1 MSEQRD
7 GTGTGTGVWAHQAA
21 EPKQPEQRAIIKV
34 TNAQGQTR
42 GGMQWGP
49 GVTHTVPKWGGVL
62 CATGVL
68 HCYEAATVRDALAL
82 AILRDP
88 EDGGFGSTARAWV
101 CEGSGQHVTNG
112 IKSGHETL
120 TTVREIQLPAV
131 SIEQRVECAIRLAWE
146 VCDEPGWRAWA
157 EGWLDGSDR
166 SDVAARAAAEA
177 WAARSAA
184 RSAARAAARAAV
196 RAAWAAEA
204 WAAGWAADAAAD
216 AAGWAADAGVDVA
229 AISGS
234 VLLPEWTDEGGD
246 DGECGCRLSVVDGE
260 PVVGPS
266 VAREEGGE

>member
-7 GTGTGTGVWAHQAA
+7 GTGTGTGVWAHPAA
-21 EPKQPEQRAIIKV
+21 EPEQPEHRAIVKL
-34 TNAQGQTR
+34 TDAQGQTR

-49 GVTHTVPKWGGVL
+49 GVTHTVPWGGVL
-62 CATGVL
+62 CKSGVL

-101 CEGSGQHVTNG
+101 CRGSGQHVSNG

-131 SIEQRVECAIRLAWE
+131 SIEQRVECAIRLARE

-157 EGWLDGSDR
+157 QAWLDGSDR
-166 SDVAARAAAEA
+166 TDEAA
-177 WAARSAA
+177 WAAAD
-184 RSAARAAARAAV
+184 AAAWAAV
-196 RAAWAAEA
+196 RAADAAA
-204 WAAGWAADAAAD
+204 WAADAAAD
-216 AAGWAADAGVDVA
+216 GAAWAAADAADAGVDVA

-246 DGECGCRLSVVDGE
+246 REAAKSDGNN
-260 PVVGPS
+260 
-266 VAREEGGE
+266 

>member
-7 GTGTGTGVWAHQAA
+7 GTGTGTGVWTHPAA
-21 EPKQPEQRAIIKV
+21 EPGQPEQPEHRAIVKL
-34 TNAQGQTR
+34 TDAQGQTR

-49 GVTHTVPKWGGVL
+49 GVTHAVEYTGAL
-62 CATGVL
+62 CSAGVL
-68 HCYEAATVRDALAL
+68 HAYEASSLRDALAL

-101 CEGSGQHVTNG
+101 CRGSGQHVSNG

-166 SDVAARAAAEA
+166 TDA
-177 WAARSAA
+177 
-184 RSAARAAARAAV
+184 
-196 RAAWAAEA
+196 AAWA
-204 WAAGWAADAAAD
+204 AADAAAD
-216 AAGWAADAGVDVA
+216 AAVRVADAGVDVA

-234 VLLPEWTDEGGD
+234 VLLPEWTAEHIEIACEGFAHGGMSAMEVAPGGYMNVAD
-246 DGECGCRLSVVDGE
+246 IAAW
-260 PVVGPS
+260 
-266 VAREEGGE
+266 ARERARAEAEEV

>member
-7 GTGTGTGVWAHQAA
+7 GTGTGTGVWTHPAA
-21 EPKQPEQRAIIKV
+21 EPGQPEHRAIVKL
-34 TNAQGQTR
+34 TDAQGQTR

-49 GVTHTVPKWGGVL
+49 GVTHAVEYTGAL
-62 CATGVL
+62 CSAGVL
-68 HCYEAATVRDALAL
+68 HAYEASSLRDALAL

-101 CEGSGQHVTNG
+101 CRGSGQHVSNG

-157 EGWLDGSDR
+157 QAWLDGSDR
-166 SDVAARAAAEA
+166 TDA
-177 WAARSAA
+177 
-184 RSAARAAARAAV
+184 
-196 RAAWAAEA
+196 AAWAA
-204 WAAGWAADAAAD
+204 AD
-216 AAGWAADAGVDVA
+216 AADAGVDVA

-246 DGECGCRLSVVDGE
+246 DGE
-260 PVVGPS
+260 
-266 VAREEGGE
+266 

>member
-21 EPKQPEQRAIIKV
+21 EPKQPEQRAIIKL

-49 GVTHTVPKWGGVL
+49 GVTHAVEYTGAL
-62 CATGVL
+62 CSAGVL
-68 HCYEAATVRDALAL
+68 HAYEASSLRDAL

-112 IKSGHETL
+112 IKSGYETL

-184 RSAARAAARAAV
+184 RAAARSAARSAARAARAEAWAARAAA

-204 WAAGWAADAAAD
+204 WAAWAAADEAAD

-234 VLLPEWTDEGGD
+234 VLLPEW
-246 DGECGCRLSVVDGE
+246 VD
-260 PVVGPS
+260 S
-266 VAREEGGE
+266 EEADRDR

>member
-7 GTGTGTGVWAHQAA
+7 GTGTGTGVWTHPAA
-21 EPKQPEQRAIIKV
+21 EPGQPEQPAIVKL

-49 GVTHTVPKWGGVL
+49 GVTHAVEYTGAL
-62 CATGVL
+62 CSAGVL
-68 HCYEAATVRDALAL
+68 HAYEASSLRDALAL

-101 CEGSGQHVTNG
+101 CRGSGQHVSNG

-157 EGWLDGSDR
+157 QAWLDGSDR
-166 SDVAARAAAEA
+166 TDAAADAALEA
-177 WAARSAA
+177 AVDAAV
-184 RSAARAAARAAV
+184 RAAV
-196 RAAWAAEA
+196 RAAWAAA
-204 WAAGWAADAAAD
+204 DAAAGAAVRAADAAAD
-216 AAGWAADAGVDVA
+216 AAAWAADAGVDVA